1 MEERHRGSLIAR
13 NGFLVGA
20 PGTEMIF
27 PCGGIE
33 LVLGWI
39 WQHET
44 GIYFKFTDSG
54 AALFA

>member
-1 MEERHRGSLIAR
+1 
-13 NGFLVGA
+13 
-20 PGTEMIF
+20 MIF

-44 GIYFKFTDSG
+44 GVYLKFTDSG